1 VPQGCFDLQ
10 LPEGNKDGLLG
21 EDEFEVEDQAKSAR
35 DFLDAAIM
43 DYNLLFSKNKG
54 LAAKSQ

>member
-1 VPQGCFDLQ
+1 
-10 LPEGNKDGLLG
+10 
-21 EDEFEVEDQAKSAR
+21 VEDQAKSAR